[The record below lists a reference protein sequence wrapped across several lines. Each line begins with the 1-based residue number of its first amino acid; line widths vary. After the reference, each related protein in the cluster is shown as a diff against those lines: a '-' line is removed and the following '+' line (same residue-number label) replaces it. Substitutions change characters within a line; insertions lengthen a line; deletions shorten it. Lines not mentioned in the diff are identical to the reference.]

1 MAQTG
6 NEFDIFSL
14 SVDDLEVK
22 ETRPTGSDLYRPK
35 PDNGKNGMYESL
47 IRFLPNLKNPR
58 KPYVHKYTYWLED
71 SDGKGFTVD
80 SPSTIGEKC
89 PVQDMFFKLRNSE
102 SAIDK
107 KNSEMLK
114 RKEVY
119 YALVQVIDD
128 ENDKDLEGQ
137 IKVFKFGY
145 KIKQKI
151 DEEMNPKYDEPV
163 QIFDP
168 YEGKNFQLSISKQ
181 AGYPNY
187 DSSKFQS
194 RTSAMVIEGKEVP
207 ETNEGKKSIID
218 YLENGPD
225 LSNFEYRPWNEET
238 RERVMN
244 VLSQYGS
251 PGSSVSRVSNTSTRA
266 EAPKAQTT
274 QPKPQPK
281 AEPKV
286 EVTNESQESNNS
298 GGDLD
303 DFINGLDL

>member
-22 ETRPTGSDLYRPK
+22 ETVNTGSDLYRPK

-58 KPYVHKYTYWLED
+58 KPYVRKYTYWLED
-71 SDGKGFTVD
+71 SDGKGFSVD

-89 PVQDMFFKLRNSE
+89 PIQDMFFKLRNSE

-107 KNSEMLK
+107 KNAEMLK
-114 RKEVY
+114 RREVY

-168 YEGKNFQLSISKQ
+168 FEGKNFQLSISKQ
-181 AGYPNY
+181 AGFPNY

-194 RTSAMVIEGKEVP
+194 RTSPMTINGNNVP
-207 ETNEGKKSIID
+207 ETDEGKRSIIE

-225 LSNFEYRPWNEET
+225 LSNFDYKPWNEEI
-238 RERVMN
+238 RERVNN
-244 VLSQYGS
+244 VLSQYTS
-251 PGSSVSRVSNTSTRA
+251 PGSSV
-266 EAPKAQTT
+266 QTVT
-274 QPKPQPK
+274 KKVETPAPKPQAK
-281 AEPKV
+281 KEAVVK
-286 EVTNESQESNNS
+286 NEAPVQETIDSSNTE

-303 DFINGLDL
+303 DFLNGLDL

>member
-22 ETRPTGSDLYRPK
+22 DTRPAGSDLYRPK

-58 KPYVHKYTYWLED
+58 KPYVRKYTYWLED

-89 PVQDMFFKLRNSE
+89 PIQDMFFKLRNSD

-114 RKEVY
+114 RREVY
-119 YALVQVIDD
+119 YGLVQIIDD

-137 IKVFKFGY
+137 IKIFKFGY

-181 AGYPNY
+181 AGFPNY

-194 RTSAMVIEGKEVP
+194 RTSAMIIDGNEVP
-207 ETNEGKKSIID
+207 ETSDGKKSIIE

-225 LSNFEYRPWNEET
+225 LSNFEYRPWDEET
-238 RERVMN
+238 RERVNN
-244 VLSQYGS
+244 VLQQYAS
-251 PGSSVSRVSNTSTRA
+251 PGT
-266 EAPKAQTT
+266 PIQTVT
-274 QPKPQPK
+274 KK
-281 AEPKV
+281 AEPKAAPV
-286 EVTNESQESNNS
+286 AKKVSKPKASETVSETKEDTTTSES

-303 DFINGLDL
+303 DFLNGLDL